1 MASKKSNE
9 YLVIFIT
16 LIIDITLVSLILLN
30 KIKTHNDYVY
40 IYTLFIIHSIFIYAI
55 LYHKTTLIDIIHIGL
70 MLSFV
75 IALFINSFYLKL
87 IHLVLLIVI
96 QFFWYIFG
104 GCIIAFSFSN
114 GKHLIPY
121 WIAFLWTLLLTYS
134 FYHPFT

>member
-1 MASKKSNE
+1 MSSKKSKD

-16 LIIDITLVSLILLN
+16 LLIDISLVSLILLN

-70 MLSFV
+70 TLSFIIV
-75 IALFINSFYLKL
+75 LFINSFYLKL

-96 QFFWYIFG
+96 QFSWYIFG
-104 GCIIAFSFSN
+104 GCIISFSFSKGN
-114 GKHLIPY
+114 LLIPY
-121 WIAFLWTLLLTYS
+121 WTAVLWTLVLTYNL
-134 FYHPFT
+134 YHPLT

>member
-1 MASKKSNE
+1 MSSKKSKD

-16 LIIDITLVSLILLN
+16 LLIDISLVSLILLN

-70 MLSFV
+70 TLSFIIV
-75 IALFINSFYLKL
+75 LFINSFYLKL

-96 QFFWYIFG
+96 QFSWYIFG
-104 GCIIAFSFSN
+104 GCIISFSFSN
-114 GKHLIPY
+114 GNLLIPY
-121 WIAFLWTLLLTYS
+121 WIAALWTLVLIYNL
-134 FYHPFT
+134 YHPFT

>member
-1 MASKKSNE
+1 M
-9 YLVIFIT
+9 
-16 LIIDITLVSLILLN
+16 VSLILLN

-96 QFFWYIFG
+96 QFFWYILGAWLFDV
-104 GCIIAFSFSN
+104 CEVTQI
-114 GKHLIPY
+114 
-121 WIAFLWTLLLTYS
+121 
-134 FYHPFT
+134 

>member
-1 MASKKSNE
+1 MASKKSND

-16 LIIDITLVSLILLN
+16 LIIDISLVSLILLN

-75 IALFINSFYLKL
+75 IVIFINSFYLKL

-104 GCIIAFSFSN
+104 GCIISFSFSN
-114 GKHLIPY
+114 GKDIIPY
-121 WIAFLWTLLLTYS
+121 WIAFLWTILLSYNL
-134 FYHPFT
+134 YHPFT